1 LLNGRLVVLLPF
13 LLASPFVAALL
24 LALMPRAGR
33 ATSAALAGGGA
44 VLGLVALFALAPTVF
59 GGDVPR
65 FSVPWL
71 PEIGLAFSL
80 RLDGFAWMF
89 ALLVLGIGALI
100 VLYAYWYLAD
110 DDPPQRFFASLA
122 LFMGAML
129 GVVVAGNLLLLV
141 VFWELTSI
149 ASFLLIGFWN
159 GERAARRGAR
169 MALAVTGAGGLALLA
184 GVLMIGRIVGSF
196 ELDVVLASAA
206 QIQAHPLYLP
216 ALVCVLLGAF
226 TKSAQFP
233 FHFWLPHAMA
243 APTPVSAYLH
253 SATMVKCGVFLLA
266 RLHPALAGS
275 EEWFL
280 IVSSVGLLTLLV
292 GAFIAIFQQDLKG
305 LLAYST
311 ISHLGLITLLFGMG
325 TEMALVAGV
334 FHILNHATFKASL
347 FMAAGIIDHE
357 TGTRDFRRLNG
368 LAKYM
373 PITAALAIAAS
384 LAMAGVPLFNG
395 FLSKEMFLTETLNVP
410 TVAGLHLLIPGLAV
424 LAAAFSVAYSIRFI
438 HDVFFGGE
446 PKCANGTPHEPPRF
460 MRVPVEVLVLI
471 VLAVGLLPNLTIGEL
486 LAVGAQG
493 ALNAPLPEY
502 KLAIWHGFNVP
513 LLMSVI
519 GLVGGVA
526 LWAFLHRIGALRAD
540 PRASF
545 GKRAFDL
552 GLDLLVAGA
561 GVITRRLES
570 GRLPAYLAWTIAA
583 TILAGAVAFTAGD
596 AFGPRE
602 TLPAGSG
609 AWALWAVVLVGT
621 LAVAIGFRQRLFA
634 VLVVGAI
641 GLAVS
646 LAFVFLAAPD
656 LALTQLMVETL
667 SILLILLALRYLPQ
681 SSPPERAPLRKG
693 LHAVL
698 ALAGGGLFAGLAYA
712 MMTQPVTSISEYFL
726 RTSQTEGGGL
736 NVVNVIIVDYR
747 AMDTLGEIAVVGI
760 AALIIAA
767 LLQNARPQ
775 PEAAVADSPATP
787 SLMLQL
793 VAQWLLPLG
802 LAVSLYFFLRGH
814 NAPGGGFVAAL
825 VLVGAVFLQAMGGGR
840 ALAERQFPND
850 WTAWIGW
857 GLLAATVTGLGAFA
871 FGHPFLTSSTPYV
884 ELPVPVFGEWLG
896 KVPFASAMGFDT
908 GVYVTVAGSLLLAL
922 VLLTRLHRPEGKR

>member
-1 LLNGRLVVLLPF
+1 MSDASLLPL
-13 LLASPFVAALL
+13 LLAAPFFAALL

-33 ATSAALAGGGA
+33 RTSGA
-44 VLGLVALFALAPTVF
+44 VVGVGALLGLSMLIALAPTVF
-59 GGDVPR
+59 AGEVPR
-65 FSVPWL
+65 FSAEWMPQ
-71 PEIGLAFSL
+71 IGLAFSL

-159 GERAARRGAR
+159 GEREARRGAR
-169 MALAVTGAGGLALLA
+169 MALTITGAGGLALLA

-196 ELDVVLASAA
+196 ELDVVLASAS
-206 QIQAHPLYLP
+206 QIQAHPLYVP
-216 ALVCVLLGAF
+216 ALACVLIGAF

-275 EEWFL
+275 DEWFL
-280 IVSSVGLLTLLV
+280 VVSSVGLATLLV
-292 GAFIAIFQQDLKG
+292 GAFVAIFQQDLKG

-325 TEMALVAGV
+325 TDMALVAGV
-334 FHILNHATFKASL
+334 FHILNHAAFKASL

-368 LAKYM
+368 LAKFM

-410 TVAGLHLLIPGLAV
+410 KVAGLHLLIPGLSV
-424 LAAAFSVAYSIRFI
+424 LAAAFSVAYSLRFI

-446 PKCANGTPHEPPRF
+446 PKCVNGTPHEPPRF
-460 MRVPVEVLVLI
+460 MRVPVEVLVLV
-471 VLAVGLLPNLTIGEL
+471 VLAVGLLPNLTIGPL

-513 LLMSVI
+513 LLMSAL
-519 GLVGGVA
+519 GLAGGVA
-526 LWAFLHRIGALRAD
+526 LWGFLHRIGALRAD
-540 PRASF
+540 PRASL
-545 GKRAFDL
+545 GKRAFDA
-552 GLDLLVAGA
+552 GIGLLVSTSRLLTGA
-561 GVITRRLES
+561 LES
-570 GRLPAYLAWTIAA
+570 GRLPAYMGWTLLAAVLAA
-583 TILAGAVAFTAGD
+583 AVAFADGMPAAGR
-596 AFGPRE
+596 P
-602 TLPAGSG
+602 TIPATWI
-609 AWALWAVVLVGT
+609 AWALWGATVIATVAAAFSYRHRLV
-621 LAVAIGFRQRLFA
+621 A
-634 VLVVGAI
+634 VLIVAAI
-641 GLAVS
+641 GLFVS
-646 LAFVFLAAPD
+646 MAFVLLSDPD

-667 SILLILLALRYLPQ
+667 SLVLILLALRYLPQ
-681 SSPPERAPLRKG
+681 ASPPERRTLGRAW
-693 LHAVL
+693 HALL
-698 ALAGGGLFAGLAYA
+698 ALAGGGVVGALAYA
-712 MMTQPVTSISEYFL
+712 LMTQPSRSISEYFL
-726 RTSQTEGGGL
+726 RTSQSEGGGL

-767 LLQNARPQ
+767 LLANARPQ
-775 PEAAVADSPATP
+775 AAVQAPAERAVP
-787 SLMLQL
+787 SLMLQFA
-793 VAQWLLPLG
+793 AQWLLPLG
-802 LAVSLYFFLRGH
+802 VAVSLHFFLRGH

-825 VLVGAVFLQAMGGGR
+825 VLVGVIFVQTLGSGR
-840 ALAERQFPND
+840 AVAERQFRND

-857 GLLAATVTGLGAFA
+857 GLLVAAFTGLGAFA
-871 FGHPFLTSSTPYV
+871 FGHPFLTSSTPYLT
-884 ELPVPVFGEWLG
+884 LPIPGIGDWLG
-896 KVPFASAMGFDT
+896 KVPFASAMGFDA
-908 GVYVTVAGSLLLAL
+908 GVFITVAGALMLIVMLLG
-922 VLLTRLHRPEGKR
+922 RLHRGEGRP

>member
-1 LLNGRLVVLLPF
+1 MSNAPLLLLPL
-13 LLASPFVAALL
+13 LLAAPFVAALL

-33 ATSAALAGGGA
+33 RMSAALAGGGA
-44 VLGLVALFALAPTVF
+44 LVGFGALLALAPAVF

-65 FSVPWL
+65 FSAPWL
-71 PEIGLAFSL
+71 PEVGLAFSL

-89 ALLVLGIGALI
+89 ALLVLGIGALV

-110 DDPPQRFFASLA
+110 DDPPRRFFASLS

-129 GVVVAGNLLLLV
+129 GVVVSGNLLLMV

-169 MALAVTGAGGLALLA
+169 MALTITAAGGLALLA

-206 QIQAHPLYLP
+206 KIQAHPLYVP
-216 ALVCVLLGAF
+216 ALLCVLLGAF

-275 EEWFL
+275 DEWFL
-280 IVSSVGLLTLLV
+280 IVSSVGLATLLI

-373 PITAALAIAAS
+373 PVTAALAIAAS

-395 FLSKEMFLTETLNVP
+395 FLSKEMFLAETLNVP

-446 PKCANGTPHEPPRF
+446 PKCVNGTPHEPPRF

-493 ALNAPLPEY
+493 ALNGPLPEY
-502 KLAIWHGFNVP
+502 TLAIWHGFNVP

-519 GLVGGVA
+519 GLVGGIA

-545 GKRAFDL
+545 GKRAFEL
-552 GLDLLVAGA
+552 AIGLLVATA
-561 GVITRRLES
+561 GLVTRALES
-570 GRLPAYLAWTIAA
+570 GRLPAYLGWTLAA
-583 TILAGAVAFTAGD
+583 TIVAGMVAFSGEGTLGGRETQPAGAA
-596 AFGPRE
+596 
-602 TLPAGSG
+602 
-609 AWALWAVVLVGT
+609 AWALWAVVVVAT
-621 LAVAIGFRQRLFA
+621 LAVAAGFRRRLFA

-646 LAFVFLAAPD
+646 LAFVFLSAPD
-656 LALTQLMVETL
+656 LALTQLMVESL

-681 SSPPERAPLRKG
+681 ASPEERGPVRKG
-693 LHAVL
+693 IHALL
-698 ALAGGGLFAGLAYA
+698 AVAGGGVLGALAYA
-712 MMTQPVTSISEYFL
+712 MMTQPVASVSEYFL
-726 RTSQTEGGGL
+726 RTSQSEGGGL

-747 AMDTLGEIAVVGI
+747 AMDTLGEITVVGI
-760 AALIIAA
+760 AALIVAA
-767 LLQNARPQ
+767 LLQNARLQPQ
-775 PEAAVADSPATP
+775 VTPAGPSGTP
-787 SLMLQL
+787 SLMLQQSS
-793 VAQWLLPLG
+793 QWLLPLG
-802 LAVSLYFFLRGH
+802 IAVSLDVFLRGH

-825 VLVGAVFLQAMGGGR
+825 ALVGAVFLQAMGGGR
-840 ALAERQFPND
+840 ELAIRQFRND

-857 GLLAATVTGLGAFA
+857 GLLIAAATGLSAFS
-871 FGHPFLTSSTPYV
+871 FGHPFLTSSTPYAV
-884 ELPVPVFGEWLG
+884 LPVPYIGEWLG
-896 KVPFASAMGFDT
+896 KVPLASAMGFDI
-908 GVYVTVAGSLLLAL
+908 GVYMSVSGSLLLML
-922 VLLTRLHRPEGKR
+922 FLLIRLYRTEARA

>member
-1 LLNGRLVVLLPF
+1 MPHDASLPLALLLAAPF
-13 LLASPFVAALL
+13 LAALA
-24 LALMPRAGR
+24 LALMPRIGR
-33 ATSAALAGGGA
+33 RGAALVAGAGA
-44 VLGLVALFALAPTVF
+44 LLGLGLLLSLAPAVF
-59 GGDVPR
+59 AGEVPR
-65 FSVPWL
+65 FRGEWVPQL
-71 PEIGLAFSL
+71 GLAFSL

-89 ALLVLGIGALI
+89 ALLVLGIGALV
-100 VLYAYWYLAD
+100 VLYAHWYLGD
-110 DDPPQRFFASLA
+110 GDPPRRFFASLA

-129 GVVVAGNLLLLV
+129 GVVVSGNLVLLV

-196 ELDVVLASAA
+196 ELDVVLASADR
-206 QIQAHPLYLP
+206 IQAHPLYLP
-216 ALVCVLLGAF
+216 ALACVLLGAF

-266 RLHPALAGS
+266 RLHPAMAGS
-275 EEWFL
+275 DEWFL
-280 IVSSVGLLTLLV
+280 VVSSVGLITLLA

-373 PITAALAIAAS
+373 PITTALAIAAS

-446 PKCANGTPHEPPRF
+446 PKCVNGAPHEPPRF

-493 ALNAPLPEY
+493 ALNGPLPEY
-502 KLAIWHGFNVP
+502 TLAIWHGFNVP

-519 GLVGGVA
+519 GLGGGVA

-540 PRASF
+540 PRASL

-552 GLDLLVAGA
+552 GLAALVGFATA
-561 GVITRRLES
+561 VTRTLEN
-570 GRLPAYLAWTIAA
+570 GRLTHYLAWVVVLAA
-583 TILAGAVAFTAGD
+583 AAGAVAFSSGAPFGD
-596 AFGPRE
+596 RP
-602 TLPAGSG
+602 TLPATWG
-609 AWALWAVVLVGT
+609 AWTLWAVALAGT
-621 LAVAIGFRQRLFA
+621 LAAVVAHRHRLVA
-634 VLVVGAI
+634 VLLVGSV
-641 GLAVS
+641 GLCVS
-646 LAFVFLAAPD
+646 LAFVLFSDPD
-656 LALTQLMVETL
+656 LALTQLMVEIL
-667 SILLILLALRYLPQ
+667 SMLLILLALRHLPAQ
-681 SSPPERAPLRKG
+681 SPPERAPLRAG
-693 LHAVL
+693 AHAVV
-698 ALAGGGLFAGLAYA
+698 ALAAGAVVGGLAYA
-712 MMTQPVTSISEYFL
+712 LLTQPVNSIADYFL
-726 RTSQTEGGGL
+726 RTSKTEGGGL

-747 AMDTLGEIAVVGI
+747 ALDTLGEITVVGI
-760 AALIIAA
+760 AAVIIAA
-767 LLQNARPQ
+767 LLSPARPGVDV
-775 PEAAVADSPATP
+775 PVPGGRSP
-787 SLMLQL
+787 LLQL
-793 VAQWLLPLG
+793 AAQWLLPLG
-802 LAVSLYFFLRGH
+802 AAVAVHVFMRGH
-814 NAPGGGFVAAL
+814 NAPGGGFIAAL
-825 VLVGAVFLQAMGGGR
+825 VLVAVFYVQ
-840 ALAERQFPND
+840 ALAHGASRAESMLPRD
-850 WTAWIGW
+850 WTAWIGV
-857 GLLAATVTGLGAFA
+857 GLLTALFTGLGSLA

-884 ELPVPVFGEWLG
+884 AIPGLAWLG
-896 KVPFASAMGFDT
+896 EVPLASAMGFDL
-908 GVYVTVAGSLLLAL
+908 GVWIAVTAALMLVL
-922 VLLTRLHRPEGKR
+922 VLLSRMQRLENAR